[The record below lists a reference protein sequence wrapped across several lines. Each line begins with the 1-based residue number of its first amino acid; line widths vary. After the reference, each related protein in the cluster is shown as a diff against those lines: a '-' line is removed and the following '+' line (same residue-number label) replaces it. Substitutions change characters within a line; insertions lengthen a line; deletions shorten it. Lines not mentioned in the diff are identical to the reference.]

1 MTQIATFIFIV
12 GILGLFFL
20 NRDPEEKTSKALW
33 IPVVWLLII
42 GSRPVSVWLQMAPPS
57 SADQYLDG
65 SPLDRNVYI
74 GLLALGLIVL
84 FNRRTAVAKLLR
96 SNLWIVIFLLYC
108 AVSVAWSD
116 FPDVAFKRWIKF
128 LGDHVMILIVLTDS
142 NQLGAIKRVLSRVTF
157 VLLPLS
163 VLFIKYYAVLGRAY
177 SRWEGA
183 AIYTGVTTNKNSLG
197 LICVIFGV
205 GSFWR
210 FLNEF
215 RSKGAGRANG
225 PLIAHGAILVMLMWL
240 FWMANSVTSLS
251 CFIMASTLIVAV
263 SVVRPDRNMWLV
275 HFLVIA
281 MLSVATAS
289 LFFGIGSGLVQ
300 GMGRDATLT
309 GRTGIWRDVISL
321 TVNPVVGTG
330 FESFWLGDR
339 LEKIWNLYWW
349 HPNEAHNGYIEVY
362 LNLGWVGIIFVT
374 GVIISG
380 YRNVIRCLRGDTEG
394 GQIRLAFFVVTLAYN
409 FTEAAIHTSSV
420 VWMMFVLSVL
430 AIPVAAASEVPVAAT
445 TNPVK
450 GIGARKPR
458 IAHTVPYGSRQRAT

>member
-1 MTQIATFIFIV
+1 M
-12 GILGLFFL
+12 
-20 NRDPEEKTSKALW
+20 
-33 IPVVWLLII
+33 
-42 GSRPVSVWLQMAPPS
+42 
-57 SADQYLDG
+57 
-65 SPLDRNVYI
+65 
-74 GLLALGLIVL
+74 
-84 FNRRTAVAKLLR
+84 
-96 SNLWIVIFLLYC
+96 
-108 AVSVAWSD
+108 
-116 FPDVAFKRWIKF
+116 
-128 LGDHVMILIVLTDS
+128 
-142 NQLGAIKRVLSRVTF
+142 
-157 VLLPLS
+157 
-163 VLFIKYYAVLGRAY
+163 
-177 SRWEGA
+177 
-183 AIYTGVTTNKNSLG
+183 
-197 LICVIFGV
+197 
-205 GSFWR
+205 
-210 FLNEF
+210 
-215 RSKGAGRANG
+215 
-225 PLIAHGAILVMLMWL
+225 
-240 FWMANSVTSLS
+240 
-251 CFIMASTLIVAV
+251 AV